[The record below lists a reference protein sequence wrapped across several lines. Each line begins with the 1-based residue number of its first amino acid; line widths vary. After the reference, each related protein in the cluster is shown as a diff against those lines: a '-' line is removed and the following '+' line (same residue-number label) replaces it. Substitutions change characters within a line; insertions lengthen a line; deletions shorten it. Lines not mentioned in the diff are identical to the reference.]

1 MSASISE
8 IGRRVCKAGLI
19 GVPLL
24 LPVGLVLWL
33 LWLVVSLLSDDGVSW
48 SPLLWIWGALF
59 FLSAILGMF
68 GGHWNR
74 RIANWWYSRGRD
86 APRVSLILIMSATV
100 PIAAFLVMAT
110 RMRSDGV
117 PGWLWVL
124 AGLTVVLGIATN
136 ADQFR
141 STGRG
146 GAVPTERRQ
155 PHD

>member
-1 MSASISE
+1 MSALSNIA
-8 IGRRVCKAGLI
+8 RQACKSGLI

-33 LWLVVSLLSDDGVSW
+33 LWLAVSLMSDDGVDW
-48 SPLLWIWGALF
+48 SPVLWTWGGLF

-74 RIANWWYSRGRD
+74 RIANWWQGKGRD

-100 PIAAFLVMAT
+100 PIAVFIVMVT
-110 RMRSDGV
+110 RMRSDEI

-124 AGLTVVLGIATN
+124 AGLTTVLGIVTDV
-136 ADQFR
+136 DQFR
-141 STGRG
+141 STGRYG
-146 GAVPTERRQ
+146 PAGSKRRQ
-155 PHD
+155 THA